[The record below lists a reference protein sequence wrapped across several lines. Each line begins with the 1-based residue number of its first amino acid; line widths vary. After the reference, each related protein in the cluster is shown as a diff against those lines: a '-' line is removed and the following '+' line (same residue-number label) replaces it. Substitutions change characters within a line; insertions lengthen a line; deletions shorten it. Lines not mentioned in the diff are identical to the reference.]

1 VSQEKK
7 PSDTSPGRVA
17 LITGAN
23 RGIGFEIARQ
33 LAHRGLRIV
42 VGAREAR
49 EGDRA
54 VGELAAEGP
63 VVAETIDVADAAS
76 VEQAIRAVSARFGR
90 IDVLVNN
97 AGVLVDTGQTAAQIP
112 LDDVRK
118 TLEINLIGA
127 WRVSQAVLPLMRRQR
142 YGRIVNVSSSM
153 GTLADVAGSGGGWPA
168 YRLSKTA
175 LNTLTMLLASEL
187 RGENVLVNA
196 VSPGW
201 VRTRMGGDG
210 APRSVEEGAD
220 TPVWLATLPDGGPSG
235 QLFLDRKRID
245 W

>member
-1 VSQEKK
+1 VAQEKERIGTGG
-7 PSDTSPGRVA
+7 DRVA

-33 LAHRGLRIV
+33 LARRGLRIV
-42 VGAREAR
+42 LGAREAR

-54 VGELAAEGP
+54 AGELAAEGS
-63 VVAETIDVADAAS
+63 VMAETIDVTDAAS
-76 VEQAIRAVSARFGR
+76 VERAIGAMSARFGR

-97 AGVLVDTGQTAAQIP
+97 AGVLIDSGQSATRIP

-118 TLEINLIGA
+118 TLDVNLIGA

-153 GTLADVAGSGGGWPA
+153 GTLADVAGSAGGWPA

-196 VSPGW
+196 ASPGW

-210 APRSVEEGAD
+210 APRSAEEGAD

>member
-1 VSQEKK
+1 MPQEKK
-7 PSDTSPGRVA
+7 PSGAGPGRVA

-23 RGIGFEIARQ
+23 RGIGFEIARL
-33 LAHRGLRIV
+33 LARRGLRV
-42 VGAREAR
+42 VLGARAAN
-49 EGDRA
+49 EGKRA
-54 VGELAAEGP
+54 ATKLEPDGSVI
-63 VVAETIDVADAAS
+63 AETIDVADAAS
-76 VEQAIRAVSARFGR
+76 VERAIGTIRERFGR

-97 AGVLVDTGQTAAQIP
+97 AGILVDSGQTASGVS
-112 LDDVRK
+112 LGDVQK
-118 TLEINLIGA
+118 TLDVNLIGA
-127 WRVSQAVLPLMRRQR
+127 WRVSQAVLPLMRKQR

-153 GTLADVAGSGGGWPA
+153 GTLSDAAGSGGGWPA

-175 LNTLTMLLASEL
+175 LNALTILLAAEL
-187 RGENVLVNA
+187 HGENVLVNA

-220 TPVWLATLPDGGPSG
+220 TPVWLATLPDGGSSG
-235 QLFLDRKRID
+235 QLFLDRRRID

>member
-7 PSDTSPGRVA
+7 PSHTSPGRVA

-54 VGELAAEGP
+54 VGKLAAEGS

-153 GTLADVAGSGGGWPA
+153 GTFADVAGSGGGWPA